1 MLRITRVKSLPGMI
15 FLIEGSKSDWNTINL
30 SCEQVLKL
38 VPHRDFGCR
47 LVMTVDDF
55 RKFHIRLSTL
65 LSKQEESKISS
76 DYFTLND
83 LKTFR
88 RILNEVC
95 NGINIPEFETTLQ
108 NTRSNLH
115 DWLQAFKTIINE
127 HS

>member
-1 MLRITRVKSLPGMI
+1 MLRITKVENLPDMI
-15 FLIEGSKSDWNTINL
+15 FLVEGSKSYWNTINL

-55 RKFHIRLSTL
+55 QKFHTRTSTL
-65 LSKQEESKISS
+65 LSKQEESEISS
-76 DYFTLND
+76 DHFTLND
-83 LKTFR
+83 LKTFK

-95 NGINIPEFETTLQ
+95 NGINIPEFEITLQ
-108 NTRSNLH
+108 NTRSNLC
-115 DWLQAFKTIINE
+115 DWLQEFKATINK